1 MEDTNVSPAQ
11 PQPNAD
17 QRLAELEQRYAAS
30 SAEGKRLAAEL
41 SKWQAYAQQVEQQAQ
56 QAQPASRNATDR
68 LAEQG
73 YPVPDLE
80 EFVASRVAQAVDDR
94 LRPLSQLGTARAE
107 LMAKYGEDYQ
117 KFEPEVFKFVSSDPE
132 TNQRFNQ
139 MLKADAGA
147 ANEWA
152 YLKYADQQRR
162 SAPAQNGQVIQNA
175 QVQASIPQSRSGDV
189 RLMGDDKDGTARE
202 LWGKFLETRDPRYR
216 DAYVKVR
223 YSQAVPD
230 EFLNK

>member
-30 SAEGKRLAAEL
+30 SAEGKRLAQEVQ
-41 SKWQAYAQQVEQQAQ
+41 KWQAYAQQVEQQVQ
-56 QAQPASRNATDR
+56 QSQQGQRTASDK
-68 LAEQG
+68 LAEFG
-73 YPVPDLE
+73 FPVPDLE
-80 EFVASRVAQAVDDR
+80 EFVSSRVAQAVDDR

-117 KFEPEVFKFVSSDPE
+117 KFEPEVFKFVNSDPAL
-132 TNQRFNQ
+132 NQRFNQ

-152 YLKYADQQRR
+152 YLTYADQQRR
-162 SAPAQNGQVIQNA
+162 NAPQQNGQAIQHA

-189 RLMGDDKDGTARE
+189 RLMGDDKDSQARE
-202 LWGKFLETRDPRYR
+202 LWAKFLETRDTRYR

-230 EFLNK
+230 EFLQK